1 MRLQNV
7 SQKTLKT
14 VAARPALASHTPSSL
29 HPCRP
34 LLASS
39 QRLLLRS
46 TAQCA
51 VRYQS
56 SYPERIAILGGG
68 IAGLTSAHFIA
79 KEFPQTKV
87 VVFEAGKDT
96 GGWIKSRRVDVVD
109 SEGKN
114 GNVLF
119 ELGPRTLRNATV
131 TAGLVQEL
139 GLVDDITYTRRSEP
153 GAKNRFIYYPD
164 QLNRLPSP
172 PPTFADFFTLWRT
185 GILKGI
191 LGAITEPLR
200 PKRPDSLTDETIGSW
215 LARRVDKRIADN
227 LVSAVF
233 HGIYAGDIN
242 QLSAKTLFNT
252 GWELEARY
260 GSAIGGWFRMQNE
273 HGQSQPVTLVHPHD
287 REVAKAMNEE
297 IDLELDFAK
306 NLKDSAMFSFRNGL
320 QQMVRALVD
329 AVEAKGNI
337 EIRTESPIQTFKPL
351 NENGKLGVE
360 VVSGTEG
367 STSTESFDLAISTL
381 KNDEITPFATVMTVN
396 LYFPNPNLLPY
407 EGFGYLIPQGIPFE
421 QNPERALGVIWDS
434 SAVKGQD
441 TASGTKLTVMMGG
454 HWWDGWKGFPTE
466 EEGLEMARSVIKR
479 HLNITDEPTAHIA
492 NLSRDCIPQYTLG
505 YDERLKQFAQGM
517 SNEFKGRLRVVGA
530 QFNGVSVNDIIAA
543 SWQVA
548 RSLRGEGWKGRSCG
562 LDRIMDEREWV
573 IVPAK
578 EMAYVK
584 KEVRVG
590 DSGMG
595 RRGDGGV

>member
-1 MRLQNV
+1 M
-7 SQKTLKT
+7 
-14 VAARPALASHTPSSL
+14 
-29 HPCRP
+29 
-34 LLASS
+34 
-39 QRLLLRS
+39 
-46 TAQCA
+46 
-51 VRYQS
+51 
-56 SYPERIAILGGG
+56 
-68 IAGLTSAHFIA
+68 
-79 KEFPQTKV
+79 
-87 VVFEAGKDT
+87 
-96 GGWIKSRRVDVVD
+96 
-109 SEGKN
+109 
-114 GNVLF
+114 
-119 ELGPRTLRNATV
+119 
-131 TAGLVQEL
+131 
-139 GLVDDITYTRRSEP
+139 
-153 GAKNRFIYYPD
+153 
-164 QLNRLPSP
+164 
-172 PPTFADFFTLWRT
+172 
-185 GILKGI
+185 
-191 LGAITEPLR
+191 GAITEPLR

-360 VVSGTEG
+360 VVSGVRSSSSVRAASTDSIQTEG

>member
-14 VAARPALASHTPSSL
+14 VAARPALASYTPSPL
-29 HPCRP
+29 HPHRP

-39 QRLLLRS
+39 RRLLLRS

-79 KEFPQTKV
+79 KEFPQSKV
-87 VVFEAGKDT
+87 VVFEAGKDK

-109 SEGKN
+109 AEGKK

-131 TAGLVQEL
+131 TAGLIQEL

-164 QLNRLPSP
+164 QLNRLPSAQP
-172 PPTFADFFTLWRT
+172 SFADFFALWRT
-185 GILKGI
+185 GILRGV
-191 LGAITEPLR
+191 LGAITEPMK
-200 PKRPDSLTDETIGSW
+200 PKRPDSLSDETIGSW

-242 QLSAKTLFNT
+242 QLSAKTLMST
-252 GWELEARY
+252 AWELEARF
-260 GSAIGGWFRMQNE
+260 GNAIGGWFRMQNE
-273 HGQSQPVTLVHPHD
+273 DPRPQPVTLVHPHD

-297 IDLELDFAK
+297 IDLDLEFAK
-306 NLKDSAMFSFRNGL
+306 NLKDSAMFTFRNGL

-337 EIRTESPIQTFKPL
+337 EIRTESPIQSFKPL

-360 VVSGTEG
+360 VISGTQG

-381 KNDEITPFATVMTVN
+381 KNDEITPFVTVMTVN
-396 LYFPNPNLLPY
+396 LYFPNPNLLPV
-407 EGFGYLIPQGIPFE
+407 EGFGYLIPQSIPFE
-421 QNPERALGVIWDS
+421 QNPERALGVIFDS

-454 HWWDGWKGFPTE
+454 HWWDGWTDFPTE
-466 EEGLEMARSVIKR
+466 EEGLEMAKSVLRR
-479 HLNITDEPTAHIA
+479 HIGITEEPTAHIA

-505 YDERLKQFAQGM
+505 YDDRLKQFAQGM
-517 SNEFKGRLRVVGA
+517 SSEFKGRLRVVGA

-543 SWQVA
+543 AWQVS
-548 RSLRGEGWKGRSCG
+548 RSMRGEGWKGRSCG

-573 IVPAK
+573 VVPAS

-584 KEVRVG
+584 KEIRVG